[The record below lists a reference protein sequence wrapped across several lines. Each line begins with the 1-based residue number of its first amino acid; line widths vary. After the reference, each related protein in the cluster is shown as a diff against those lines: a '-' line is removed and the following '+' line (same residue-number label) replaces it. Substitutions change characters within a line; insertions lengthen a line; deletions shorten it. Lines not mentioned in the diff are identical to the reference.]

1 MAWEK
6 KREQKP
12 LSSNEYCLILEVIK
26 RQSYKVKCQTNLII
40 GSDITLEFCV
50 CSLISRWW

>member
-1 MAWEK
+1 MAWE

-12 LSSNEYCLILEVIK
+12 LSSNDYCLILEVIK
-26 RQSYKVKCQTNLII
+26 RQSYKVKYQTNLII